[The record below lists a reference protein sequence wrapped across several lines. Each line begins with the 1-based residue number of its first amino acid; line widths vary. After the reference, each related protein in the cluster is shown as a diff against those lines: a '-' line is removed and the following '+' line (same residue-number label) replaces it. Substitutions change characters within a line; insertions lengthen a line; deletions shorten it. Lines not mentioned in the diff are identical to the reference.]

1 MNKTTMI
8 TGMGAMAAGGAML
21 AAGRLLSSKGMAKRR
36 MKKTAKK
43 AFKTVDAMIDGL
55 NRMM

>member
-1 MNKTTMI
+1 MNKMTMV

-21 AAGRLLSSKGMAKRR
+21 AAGKLLSSKSMAKRK

-43 AFKTVDAMIDGL
+43 AYKTVNAVLDGVEK
-55 NRMM
+55 MF